1 MKDAGQKLGE
11 YHKIFDYGKEVM
23 SIRVLLTDKRYLIN
37 PHEENEHIN
46 LDGKKLGNELSLF
59 TTNAQ
64 ANLKRYLK
72 SDGISYH
79 HNTTYSTE
87 EEKAFANN
95 IENKTKHAIKDETLE
110 LIKRFDA
117 DYASLYLEYF
127 RNEAKNKSKT
137 AFINFYYKVKHAVQS
152 AETSLN
158 KTLFSIESPNL

>member
-72 SDGISYH
+72 SDGVSYH
-79 HNTTYSTE
+79 QIQPTARRRKRHLAIVLKIKQNMQLKMKHWNLLKDSMQIMPHFTL
-87 EEKAFANN
+87 N
-95 IENKTKHAIKDETLE
+95 ISETKLKTK
-110 LIKRFDA
+110 
-117 DYASLYLEYF
+117 
-127 RNEAKNKSKT
+127 
-137 AFINFYYKVKHAVQS
+137 VKLLS
-152 AETSLN
+152 
-158 KTLFSIESPNL
+158 

>member
-72 SDGISYH
+72 SDGVSYH
-79 HNTTYSTE
+79 QIQPTARRRKRHLPIVLKIKQNVQLKMKHWNLLKDSMQIMPHFTL
-87 EEKAFANN
+87 N
-95 IENKTKHAIKDETLE
+95 ISETKLKTK
-110 LIKRFDA
+110 
-117 DYASLYLEYF
+117 
-127 RNEAKNKSKT
+127 
-137 AFINFYYKVKHAVQS
+137 VKLLS
-152 AETSLN
+152 
-158 KTLFSIESPNL
+158 